1 MVFKIVVIFTL
12 DKKKQIYG
20 LKEKLWLKK
29 NPGLHLKTFYVEN

>member
-20 LKEKLWLKK
+20 LIKK
-29 NPGLHLKTFYVEN
+29 NYGLRKTQAYI